1 MAMRILLVDDNPD
14 ACTTSAKYLRWAG
27 DYEVDMAHDA
37 ASALQLLRQ
46 GEYALAVIDYQ
57 LPDMNGVELFR
68 QAKTIRPDL
77 KAIFVTGFPTIDV
90 VFPAIDAGVLRV
102 LAKPVE
108 FEELIPVI
116 DEYVFDTM

>member
-1 MAMRILLVDDNPD
+1 MTMRIVLVDDNPD
-14 ACTTSAKYLRWAG
+14 ACDTAAKFLRWAG
-27 DYEVDMAHDA
+27 DYEVDIAHDA
-37 ASALQLLRQ
+37 TSALRLLADHD
-46 GEYALAVIDYQ
+46 YVLAVIDYK
-57 LPDMNGVELFR
+57 LPDMNGIELFR
-68 QAKTIRPDL
+68 QAKVVRPDL

-116 DEYVFDTM
+116 DEYVFDTT

>member
-1 MAMRILLVDDNPD
+1 MAMPIILVDDNLD
-14 ACTTSAKYLRWAG
+14 ACETAAKYLRWAG

-37 ASALQLLRQ
+37 ASALRLLAQRA
-46 GEYALAVIDYQ
+46 YALAVIDYQ
-57 LPDMNGVELFR
+57 LPDMNGIELFR
-68 QAKTIRPDL
+68 QSKTIRPDL

-116 DEYVFDTM
+116 DEYVFDTA